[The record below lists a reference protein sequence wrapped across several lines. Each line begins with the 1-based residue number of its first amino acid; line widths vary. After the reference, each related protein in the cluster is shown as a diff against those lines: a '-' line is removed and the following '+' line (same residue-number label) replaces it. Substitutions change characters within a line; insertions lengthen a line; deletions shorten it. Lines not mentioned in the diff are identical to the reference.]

1 MKVAHLDLIGG
12 AAGNM
17 LLGAFIDAG
26 VRLPDLEN
34 RLRGVIADGWTF
46 SVSGVVK
53 NGVAATFVDF
63 LVPHERH
70 GTKLGEVLEI
80 VMRSSLT
87 EWQKQRACAVYRRLG
102 EAEALVH
109 GTTIEAM
116 HFHEVG
122 AVDAILDVAGTVV
135 ALDLLGIERLTC
147 SRVPVGSG
155 SIRMQHGVYPNPPP
169 GTAELL
175 RGVPTFD
182 AGIEAE
188 LVTPTAA
195 ALLTVLCDG
204 FGTRPDMV
212 VESIGYG
219 AGTRDLA
226 LPNVT
231 RLSVGSAL
239 GASGG
244 APDVRVLE
252 ANIDDMSSQH
262 FELAIER
269 IFAAG
274 ALDVWLAPISMKKGR
289 PAILLSAIV
298 PPLHEAACAETML
311 RETTTIGVR
320 ARSERRYVLERDV
333 QSVHTPLGDVRVKDV
348 RTNGRCRRMPE
359 YDDVLRIARE
369 WQRPLPDV
377 AREVQAF
384 LDAEPR

>member
-219 AGTRDLA
+219 AGTRDQGLNDA
-226 LPNVT
+226 GKDRDSQPA
-231 RLSVGSAL
+231 G
-239 GASGG
+239 
-244 APDVRVLE
+244 D
-252 ANIDDMSSQH
+252 ANS
-262 FELAIER
+262 
-269 IFAAG
+269 
-274 ALDVWLAPISMKKGR
+274 
-289 PAILLSAIV
+289 
-298 PPLHEAACAETML
+298 
-311 RETTTIGVR
+311 
-320 ARSERRYVLERDV
+320 
-333 QSVHTPLGDVRVKDV
+333 
-348 RTNGRCRRMPE
+348 
-359 YDDVLRIARE
+359 
-369 WQRPLPDV
+369 RPLPLEV
-377 AREVQAF
+377 ETSPERAQEVQRVAF
-384 LDAEPR
+384 T